1 MNIIIAGGRDF
12 LNRDMFD
19 LNVGKILQEL
29 YTPLGLTI
37 ISGGALGA
45 DSMAIDYAF
54 DNSHD
59 YLVFDA
65 EWDKYGLSAG
75 YKRNQKMADVST
87 FLIAFWDGI
96 SDGTGNM
103 IEIADEMDIETVVV
117 RYDQYNKHQQR

>member
-12 LNRDMFD
+12 LNEDMFN
-19 LNVGKILQEL
+19 LHVGKILQKI

-37 ISGGALGA
+37 ISGGATGA
-45 DSMAIDYAF
+45 DTMAIDYAIYH
-54 DNSHD
+54 NHN
-59 YLVFDA
+59 YRVLEA
-65 EWDKYGLSAG
+65 NWDKYGLSAG

-117 RYDQYNKHQQR
+117 RYDQHNKHQQR